1 MKRPQIGVRPH
12 DTAGREFREF
22 VISLYLGEQ
31 SVGRSRIGIDVIPIR
46 GKSGLQWTG
55 CQVTPGHGQRERS
68 VTESAT
74 EKRPPSS
81 GGKGETVG

>member
-1 MKRPQIGVRPH
+1 MVVTRPKTVGQEHTR
-12 DTAGREFREF
+12 F
-22 VISLYLGEQ
+22 VIRYISGEQ
-31 SVGRSRIGIDVIPIR
+31 SVGRSRIGTYMIPIR

-55 CQVTPGHGQRERS
+55 RQVTPGHGQREPF

-81 GGKGETVG
+81 GGKGETVE

>member
-1 MKRPQIGVRPH
+1 MVVTPSTTVEP
-12 DTAGREFREF
+12 
-22 VISLYLGEQ
+22 SLLSSSYPLYWGEQ
-31 SVGRSRIGIDVIPIR
+31 SVGRSRIGIYVIPIR

-55 CQVTPGHGQRERS
+55 CQVTPGHGWRELS
-68 VTESAT
+68 VTDSAT